1 MMAGVGALAALAIGP
16 SPALA
21 ANPPAS
27 AWQTNGVVRA
37 IRFANGVMYIGGQFT
52 TVRPPGAPANSGFDV
67 PRQNVAAIDVST
79 GKLLPWNPGVN
90 GRVYSIAV
98 RGSTLYLG
106 GLFTSVAGTPRTD
119 LAAVT
124 STGALTSW
132 APGADG
138 AVNVITVG
146 PNGNLF
152 VGGEFTRLDKIVRHH
167 LGEITAAGTLMPW
180 APNVGQVSG
189 FACPPRCHP
198 TVFTIGFSADLK
210 NVYFGGHFGL
220 VNGVARNE
228 AAEVPIASGGTTL
241 AFDPNI
247 YAPANC
253 PTCTTVETSR
263 VYHIIPTATR
273 IYTCGGYWKVNGTQ
287 QSYNV
292 SAFDPQTGKLVSGF
306 NGEDDGD
313 TPGCLVRDGVLYIGG
328 HFNVAGFG
336 CTPGSLGNCTTR
348 HHVAALSAATGQVLS
363 WNPTADSVHGLLVI
377 VGTTDVGFGGYMTK
391 MGGMSAQ
398 GIALYRSSLP
408 TSP

>member
-1 MMAGVGALAALAIGP
+1 VLAGVGTLAVLAIG
-16 SPALA
+16 SGVARA
-21 ANPPAS
+21 ASPPAS

-52 TVRPPGAPANSGFDV
+52 TVRPPNAPPNSGFDV
-67 PRQNVAAIDVST
+67 SRQNVAAINVAT

-106 GLFTSVAGTPRTD
+106 GLFSTVGGRPRSD
-119 LAAVT
+119 LAAV
-124 STGALTSW
+124 SAAGAVTAW
-132 APGADG
+132 APKADG
-138 AVNVITVG
+138 AVNVVTVG

-152 VGGEFTRLDKIVRHH
+152 VGGEFNRLNGSVRHH
-167 LGEITAAGTLMPW
+167 LGELTAAATLMPW
-180 APNVGQVSG
+180 APDVGQLTG

-198 TVFTIGFSADLK
+198 TVFTIGFSADHK
-210 NVYFGGHFGL
+210 DVYFGGHFGL
-220 VNGVARNE
+220 VNGAARNE
-228 AAEVPIASGGTTL
+228 AAEVPVAAGGTTM

-247 YAPANC
+247 YAAANC

-273 IYTCGGYWKVNGTQ
+273 IYTCGGYWKVNGNR

-292 SAFDPQTGKLVSGF
+292 SAYDPTTGKLVAGF

-313 TPGCLVRDGVLYIGG
+313 TPGCLLRDGVLFIGG

-348 HHVAALSAATGQVLS
+348 HHVAALNAATGQVLS
-363 WNPTADSVHGLLVI
+363 WNPSADSVHGLLVI
-377 VGTTDVGFGGYMTK
+377 AGTTDVGFGGYMTK
-391 MGGMSAQ
+391 MGGASAQ
-398 GIALYRSSLP
+398 GIALYRTSLP